1 MVWSRVRSE
10 HRQGGISVDFHTAQ
24 RVCTPACAHTH
35 THQRGEVLGTAE
47 LTWPPAQVSQESGVE
62 ELGSQAG
69 EAGLRGSSRSYWS
82 PGVGHRGLHGE
93 GLAHSHREGRSGG
106 SFSTPGRG
114 PPLASH
120 ISPSPLSQRTHS
132 APCVLGPGKPVS
144 FFSLKC
150 LLHTSGSLT
159 HWETVWASRVA
170 QG

>member
-1 MVWSRVRSE
+1 MKVKRTCGEGCSSPNVRCS
-10 HRQGGISVDFHTAQ
+10 HCGYNQTRHSPVPWQGCCWG
-24 RVCTPACAHTH
+24 
-35 THQRGEVLGTAE
+35 
-47 LTWPPAQVSQESGVE
+47 
-62 ELGSQAG
+62 G

-159 HWETVWASRVA
+159 HWETVWASRVG
-170 QG
+170 QLSVYHSSPCFPHCWHLQQ